1 MVFKPGSMVSGYI
14 EGRVDNVHSKDK
26 GANTKDQIQ
35 VVPVTFGI
43 VFQRSDSGP
52 ERARP
57 TLSCW

>member
-1 MVFKPGSMVSGYI
+1 MVSGYI

-35 VVPVTFGI
+35 VVPVRFGI

-57 TLSCW
+57 RLSCW